1 MRIQNLSKY
10 DGKRAFAAKFYDM
23 TKAKDRS
30 LVLFHISISGSTNEL
45 RIPKLGNHVNT
56 YMNLRPSCQI
66 FDTTK
71 VKEGL

>member
-10 DGKRAFAAKFYDM
+10 DGKRAFAAKFYDI
-23 TKAKDRS
+23 TKAKDKS
-30 LVLFHISISGSTNEL
+30 SVLFHNSISVSTNEL
-45 RIPKLGNHVNT
+45 RKPCQ

-71 VKEGL
+71 VKEGF